1 MEIQDEY
8 IGSSTPSNELKGFTK
23 TFTKRTKDKRQE
35 EGAIKELLSYQRAS
49 RLNYG
54 SKVCEKA
61 LKNSKAYKVFFAN
74 NCDELTQKK
83 LTYYASLSGVEVE
96 EVSVDNN
103 ELGRKLSK
111 PFAVSTVWVQKENDE
126 VKS

>member
-8 IGSSTPSNELKGFTK
+8 IGSDTPSNELKGFTK

-35 EGAIKELLSYQRAS
+35 EGAIKELLSFQRAS

-61 LKNSKAYKVFFAN
+61 LKNSNVFKVFFAN
-74 NCDELTQKK
+74 NCDELTQQK
-83 LTYYASLSGVEVE
+83 LSYYATLVGIETEV
-96 EVSVDNN
+96 VSVDNN

-111 PFAVSTVWVQKENDE
+111 PFAVSTVWVQKENNE